1 MWKQTQ
7 FDQIRHSFLVSW
19 SHSLSEQ
26 HLDRNRNNRVGGLQT
41 LGLQLGPSVPLPR
54 RQEPEL
60 PSVLWIDADDP
71 SHSAPRRVEL
81 AAAAH
86 IETQKQHAVSI
97 IFLAPLFSFLIYQ
110 HHNLPFLV
118 PLAVGCPLFAL
129 DIGPLL
135 ILHTI
140 RSQRDNQT
148 SGVQVQNVK
157 HQATPIRGLVVGVIV
172 GLLTYCMLSINFK
185 SLMKIN

>member
-19 SHSLSEQ
+19 SHILSEQ
-26 HLDRNRNNRVGGLQT
+26 HLGRNRNNRVGGLQT

-54 RQEPEL
+54 RLEPEL
-60 PSVLWIDADDP
+60 PSVLWIDDP
-71 SHSAPRRVEL
+71 SHAAPRRVEL

-118 PLAVGCPLFAL
+118 PLAIGCPLFAL